1 MSGGPPPPPNPYP
14 ALQQKGGGHGAR
26 LPYMPGVDGL
36 RALAVATVFIFHAG
50 GEWLPGGFLGV
61 DFFLVI
67 SGYLITALLVA
78 EYRAGGRI
86 DLWRFWVR

>member
-1 MSGGPPPPPNPYP
+1 MSVGPPPPPNPYP
-14 ALQQKGGGHGAR
+14 ALQQKGTAHGAR
-26 LPYMPGVDGL
+26 LLYMPGVDGL
-36 RALAVATVFIFHAG
+36 RALAVAAVFISHVG

>member
-1 MSGGPPPPPNPYP
+1 
-14 ALQQKGGGHGAR
+14 
-26 LPYMPGVDGL
+26 MPGVDGL
-36 RALAVATVFIFHAG
+36 RALAVAAVFISHVG